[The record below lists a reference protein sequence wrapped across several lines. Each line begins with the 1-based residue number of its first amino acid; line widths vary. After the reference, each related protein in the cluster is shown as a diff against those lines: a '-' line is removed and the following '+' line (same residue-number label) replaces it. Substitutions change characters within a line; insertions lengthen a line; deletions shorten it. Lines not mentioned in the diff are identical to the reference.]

1 MLAVKGRLARFALER
16 FLLQVL
22 AVIAQV
28 AAGDP
33 ALGFNDLVANAIEK
47 SAVVADH
54 HQGHI
59 DLGEVALQPLN
70 RGHVEVVGGLIE
82 QQQIGLLQQDLA
94 QGNPHLPAA

>member
-1 MLAVKGRLARFALER
+1 M
-16 FLLQVL
+16 L

-33 ALGFNDLVANAIEK
+33 ALGFNDLVANAIEEG
-47 SAVVADH
+47 AVVADH
-54 HQGHI
+54 HQRHI
-59 DLGEVALQPLN
+59 DLSEVALQPLN

-94 QGNPHLPAA
+94 QGDPHLPAA